1 MPQAD
6 YTPIEDMTK
15 PELGRMLISNRPND
29 LGFPEVSDIVSVK
42 VTADVELYIRVEG
55 INGNIIFGEVEKIG
69 QQPRERFE
77 RWEYGS
83 KVSFD
88 QRYISCVFRED

>member
-1 MPQAD
+1 MPRDNYA
-6 YTPIEDMTK
+6 TIENLSE
-15 PELGRMLISNRPND
+15 PELGRMWISNRPND
-29 LGFPEVSDIVSVK
+29 LGFPEVGDIVSVK

-55 INGNIIFGEVEKIG
+55 INGNKIFGEVEKIG

-77 RWEYGS
+77 CWECGS

-88 QRYISCVFRED
+88 QRYISCVFRKD